1 MAEVHCFTSATFA
14 YLDRVRVLGETLR
27 RHHPDWILWLVL
39 PDQEPPGFALDFSGE
54 SFDRIVRIDELGIAA
69 TPAWIFEHDLVELCT
84 AVKGAMLC
92 RLLDMGADKI
102 IYLDPD
108 IAVFGSLQPVIDLL
122 DHHDIIL
129 TPHQTEPEATR
140 AAIMDNE
147 ITSLKY
153 GIFNL
158 GFLAVA
164 NRAEAA
170 SFARWWRD
178 RLLEFC
184 FDDVPNGLFTDQRWC
199 DHVPGL
205 FDRVHILR
213 DPGYNVACWNLNR
226 RPVTIAADGS
236 ISAAGHRLR
245 FFHFTKITGV
255 GALRLEHAAGGCIA
269 VFELMA
275 WYCARLA
282 AHAVAGVPAGWW
294 AYAQFDDGSTIE
306 PSHRMAYRRQETSAR
321 FPNPFAAG
329 GAVFDEK

>member
-54 SFDRIVRIDELGIAA
+54 IFDRIVRIDELGIAA
-69 TPAWIFEHDLVELCT
+69 TPGWIFEHDLVELCT
-84 AVKGAMLC
+84 AVKGPMLC
-92 RLLDMGADKI
+92 RLLDMGADKV

-140 AAIMDNE
+140 AAIMENE

-164 NRAEAA
+164 NRAEAVR
-170 SFARWWRD
+170 FARWWRD

-184 FDDVPNGLFTDQRWC
+184 FDDIPNGLFTDQRWC

-213 DPGYNVACWNLNR
+213 DPGYNVASWNLNR
-226 RPVTIAADGS
+226 RAVAMQADGS
-236 ISAAGHRLR
+236 LHAAGHKLR
-245 FFHFTKITGV
+245 FFHFTKITTA
-255 GALRLEHAAGGCIA
+255 GARMLEHNAGGRIE
-269 VFELMA
+269 VFELIA

-282 AHAVAGVPAGWW
+282 ANHVTGLLPGWW
-294 AYAQFDDGSTIE
+294 AYAQYDDGSPIA
-306 PSHRMAYRRQETSAR
+306 PSHRTEYRTRSLHAR

-329 GAVFDEK
+329 PAMF